1 MKSQESTLV
10 SRNITVLGHRT
21 SVRLEPDMWTAL
33 KDIADREGCKIHDV
47 CSLIALRKE
56 QGTSLTAAI
65 RVFIVLYYK
74 AAATE
79 EGHQRAGHGSFD
91 NMMIRAR
98 TNLAV
103 VRNKFVDTDVAAE
116 AADQGEQGTEGA
128 HYAQRPTAVSMSSN
142 DSYRR
147 SAEA

>member
-1 MKSQESTLV
+1 MKSHESTLV

-79 EGHQRAGHGSFD
+79 DGHQRAGHGSFD
-91 NMMIRAR
+91 NMMMRAR

-103 VRNKFVDTDVAAE
+103 VRNKFSDSDDVDAAQ
-116 AADQGEQGTEGA
+116 DG
-128 HYAQRPTAVSMSSN
+128 YAQTVVPAVSSN